1 MRLFTWRRPSAP
13 SAARAR
19 QKLFR
24 RAAVRAGALADGPG
38 NRENAVVDGPTGMPI
53 AVVSGAEGPVRS
65 GNLESLLWR
74 LDALD
79 AENAAARA
87 EVVAV
92 VEGFNEIG
100 STQNY

>member
-1 MRLFTWRRPSAP
+1 
-13 SAARAR
+13 
-19 QKLFR
+19 
-24 RAAVRAGALADGPG
+24 
-38 NRENAVVDGPTGMPI
+38 
-53 AVVSGAEGPVRS
+53 
-65 GNLESLLWR
+65 